1 MNEAVRNGQP
11 LFFARILTNVSIKTI
26 NNMKSKHLLVE
37 DQLEI
42 LEALN
47 ILMKHKVE
55 VLFLFMETQY
65 FLQIK
70 DKRKW
75 RVFKPTGTVSK
86 PLLIKT
92 VKEMPYFIR
101 YRCQK
106 IANQN

>member
-1 MNEAVRNGQP
+1 
-11 LFFARILTNVSIKTI
+11 
-26 NNMKSKHLLVE
+26 MKSKHSLVE

-42 LEALN
+42 SEALN

-55 VLFLFMETQY
+55 VLFLYMETQY

-70 DKRKW
+70 GKKKW

-86 PLLIKT
+86 PLLIDK
-92 VKEMPYFIR
+92 VNEIPYFIR

-106 IANQN
+106 IVNQN